1 MKPAMK
7 ERTIDLFGTV
17 TRRWMVAALCLL
29 PVACTEDETTSL
41 THGRSASQPQPLDAG
56 TDAAAGA
63 AGAAGTDA
71 AAGAADDDIA
81 SWTDARVQSLISQ
94 MTLAEKISQ
103 LQHNAP
109 AIERLNLPAYNYWNE
124 ALHGVLVGGAT
135 SFPQAIALGSTWNPE
150 LVKRVATAI
159 SDEARGFNVRDGK
172 GLTYWSP
179 VVNML
184 RDPRW
189 GRYEESYSE
198 DPYLMSELAVAFV
211 QGLQGDDPKYLKA
224 VSTPKHFVANNS
236 EINRH
241 TGSSDVDEQTLHEYY
256 LPAFQAAVKTGH
268 AFSVMAAY
276 NSLNGTPCSAN
287 PLLLQDL
294 LRTQWGFHGYVVSDC
309 GAISDIVN
317 GHHWVS
323 SLSQAAGMAVR
334 AGTDLNCGSVYPSQ
348 LQRSLDEGWAAESDI
363 DTALA
368 RVLRAR
374 FVLGEFDP
382 PTQVP
387 YRAIDPSVIESPSH
401 GELAL
406 EAARDAIVLLKNDSA
421 ILPLDRSKISNIAV
435 IGPHSNDAIL
445 GGYSGSPSH
454 SVTPLGG
461 ITAKLAGEG
470 DVTIT
475 HVQGCSILG
484 EPDPES
490 IAAAADAAAA
500 ADVAVVFAGTSLE
513 IMSEERDRAD
523 WNLPAVQETLLEAVY
538 AANPMTVLVLIT
550 GGPLAVDWADAHV
563 PAIMTAFYDGQ
574 EQGTAIADVLFGDAE
589 PKGRL
594 SATWYQG
601 TTVLPPIE
609 DYDIRKGRTYL
620 YLADAPLYA
629 FGHGLSYTSFEY
641 GDLQLESASIDANG
655 TAEMSV
661 EVTNTGGRAGEDVV
675 QLYSHDVDADQP
687 RPYKQL
693 RRFQR
698 VHLDAGASTTI
709 SFTLPAVDL
718 ARYDISVHGWRI
730 HPGQFDLY
738 VGASS
743 MDVRGHA
750 ILTVE

>member
-1 MKPAMK
+1 MD
-7 ERTIDLFGTV
+7 ESRISLFGTV
-17 TRRWMVAALCLL
+17 TRRCMVAALCLL
-29 PVACTEDETTSL
+29 PTACSDNETTSS
-41 THGRSASQPQPLDAG
+41 THGRSASQPQPADAG
-56 TDAAAGA
+56 ADAQAGVEAGAGA
-63 AGAAGTDA
+63 AGAT
-71 AAGAADDDIA
+71 DDDIA

-103 LQHNAP
+103 LQHFTP
-109 AIERLNLPAYNYWNE
+109 AIERLNVPAYNYWNE

-150 LVKRVATAI
+150 LVKRVASAI

-211 QGLQGDDPKYLKA
+211 QGLQGDDPKYLKV

-256 LPAFQAAVKTGH
+256 LPAFEAAVKTGH

-363 DTALA
+363 DTALT

-382 PTQVP
+382 PGQVP

-401 GELAL
+401 SELAL
-406 EAARDAIVLLKNDSA
+406 EAAAAYTANVRPPWTFVS
-421 ILPLDRSKISNIAV
+421 
-435 IGPHSNDAIL
+435 
-445 GGYSGSPSH
+445 GG
-454 SVTPLGG
+454 
-461 ITAKLAGEG
+461 
-470 DVTIT
+470 
-475 HVQGCSILG
+475 
-484 EPDPES
+484 
-490 IAAAADAAAA
+490 
-500 ADVAVVFAGTSLE
+500 
-513 IMSEERDRAD
+513 
-523 WNLPAVQETLLEAVY
+523 
-538 AANPMTVLVLIT
+538 
-550 GGPLAVDWADAHV
+550 AVDD
-563 PAIMTAFYDGQ
+563 
-574 EQGTAIADVLFGDAE
+574 
-589 PKGRL
+589 
-594 SATWYQG
+594 
-601 TTVLPPIE
+601 
-609 DYDIRKGRTYL
+609 
-620 YLADAPLYA
+620 
-629 FGHGLSYTSFEY
+629 
-641 GDLQLESASIDANG
+641 
-655 TAEMSV
+655 
-661 EVTNTGGRAGEDVV
+661 
-675 QLYSHDVDADQP
+675 
-687 RPYKQL
+687 
-693 RRFQR
+693 
-698 VHLDAGASTTI
+698 
-709 SFTLPAVDL
+709 
-718 ARYDISVHGWRI
+718 
-730 HPGQFDLY
+730 
-738 VGASS
+738 
-743 MDVRGHA
+743 
-750 ILTVE
+750 